1 MSQLVIGEGVVA
13 WVAGHLHRETTS
25 GQGIG
30 LAHDGRLVAGVW
42 FETIFGQTMVAHI
55 AIPAPVFLSREFLW
69 YIFFYPFQEC
79 DCEQILA
86 PVDRY
91 NLQAQRLAFRL
102 GFSPQVPIDEEANAT
117 ILFLMNRK
125 SCRWLALK
133 EPCNGKVC

>member
-1 MSQLVIGEGVVA
+1 MSQLLTGEEVVA
-13 WVAGHLHRETTS
+13 WVAGHLSREASS

-30 LAHDGRLVAGVW
+30 LLHDSNLVAGAW

-86 PVDRY
+86 PVAQS
-91 NLQAQRLAFRL
+91 NLAAQRLVLRL
-102 GFSPQVPIDEEANAT
+102 GFSPRETLEEGPDAT
-117 ILFLMNRK
+117 ILFLMERS
-125 SCRWLALK
+125 SCRWLKLK
-133 EPCNGKVC
+133 ESRNGKSR